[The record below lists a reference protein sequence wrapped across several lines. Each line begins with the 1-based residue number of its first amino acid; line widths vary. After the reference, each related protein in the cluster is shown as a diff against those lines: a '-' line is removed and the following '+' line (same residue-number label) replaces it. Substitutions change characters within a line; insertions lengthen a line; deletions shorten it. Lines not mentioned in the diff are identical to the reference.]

1 MPIMVPPRF
10 PTINASP
17 TVGAVTRNFGI
28 GDWLWVTSF
37 TAFSAGVGFAIGKPI
52 RRPTFF
58 YAGALGFLMSYLG
71 RYRINEYKLLGYYPN
86 PSECRWAGI
95 EFKELR
101 PPIGIEP

>member
-1 MPIMVPPRF
+1 MARAPSVPPS
-10 PTINASP
+10 AS
-17 TVGAVTRNFGI
+17 
-28 GDWLWVTSF
+28 
-37 TAFSAGVGFAIGKPI
+37 TARRPPHAPLRATPSERAAGKPI

>member
-1 MPIMVPPRF
+1 
-10 PTINASP
+10 
-17 TVGAVTRNFGI
+17 
-28 GDWLWVTSF
+28 
-37 TAFSAGVGFAIGKPI
+37 
-52 RRPTFF
+52 
-58 YAGALGFLMSYLG
+58 MSYLG